1 MRSVFL
7 YFYGRFLYN
16 FYVCKGVKMKTIVI
30 GAGPAGIMAAI
41 SAAASGD
48 DVVLL
53 EKNEKTGKKLFITG
67 KGRCNV
73 TNDCTR
79 DEFFENIV
87 SNPKFL
93 YSAFS
98 QFNNADLMKL
108 IEDNGTPLKTERG
121 NRVFPVSDHSSDI
134 IKALNNALKSA
145 GVDLRLNTSVKSIIT
160 ESLENDAEEDLKN
173 KGLSKRAIGVKT
185 DDGQI
190 IKADKVVI
198 ATGGISYKSTG
209 STGDGLRWAG
219 EEGHRISTLKPAL
232 VPLETYEKW
241 PFELTGLSL
250 KNVTLSLLIKDKL
263 KYKEMGE
270 MLFTH
275 FGISG
280 PLVLTSSS
288 IIAGSDEKDIK
299 VLIDLK
305 PALSDDE
312 FDARLIRELKE
323 GNKKDLKN
331 ILGNIYPIKL
341 GLKICELSGVDIYKK
356 CNEITKE
363 ERKKILDYTKRLPLT
378 IKGTRDFDEAIITH
392 GGVSVKDIN
401 PKTMESKLVKN
412 LFFAGEVID
421 VDAFTGGFNL
431 QIAFSTGYLAGE
443 RQTNN

>member
-1 MRSVFL
+1 
-7 YFYGRFLYN
+7 
-16 FYVCKGVKMKTIVI
+16 MKTIII

-41 SAAASGD
+41 SAANNGD

-53 EKNEKTGKKLFITG
+53 EKNEKIGKKLFITG

-73 TNDCTR
+73 TNACSR
-79 DEFFENIV
+79 DEFFENVV

-98 QFNNADLMKL
+98 QFNNEDLMKL

-134 IKALNNALKSA
+134 IKALNNALKQA
-145 GVDLRLNTSVKSIIT
+145 HVDIKLNTSVKSILFD
-160 ESLENDAEEDLKN
+160 SQRVA
-173 KGLSKRAIGVKT
+173 GVRT
-185 DDGQI
+185 DNGKI
-190 IKADKVVI
+190 IKGDKVIV

-219 EEGHRISTLKPAL
+219 ESGHRISSLKPAL
-232 VPLETYEKW
+232 VPLETKEKW
-241 PFELTGLSL
+241 PSELTGLSL
-250 KNVTLSLLIKDKL
+250 KNVTLSLFIKDKL

-288 IIAGSDEKDIK
+288 ILACSDEKD
-299 VLIDLK
+299 VRVFIDLK
-305 PALSDDE
+305 PALSDEE
-312 FDARLIRELKE
+312 FDARLIRELQE

-331 ILGNIYPIKL
+331 ILGNIYPVKL
-341 GLKICELSGVDIYKK
+341 GLKICELAGVDIYKK
-356 CNEITKE
+356 CNELTKE
-363 ERKKILDYTKRLPLT
+363 ERKKILEYTKRLPLT
-378 IKGTRDFDEAIITH
+378 IKGTRDYDEAIITH

-401 PKTMESKLVKN
+401 PKTMESKLIKG
-412 LFFAGEVID
+412 LYFAGEVMD

-431 QIAFSTGYLAGE
+431 QIAFSTGYLAGIS
-443 RQTNN
+443 

>member
-1 MRSVFL
+1 
-7 YFYGRFLYN
+7 
-16 FYVCKGVKMKTIVI
+16 MKTLVI

-41 SAAASGD
+41 SASTISD
-48 DVVLL
+48 EVILL

-73 TNDCTR
+73 TNACTR

-98 QFNNADLMKL
+98 QFNNEDLMKL
-108 IEDNGTPLKTERG
+108 IEDYGTPLKVERG

-134 IKALNNALKSA
+134 IKALNYGLKKA
-145 GVDLRLNTSVKSIIT
+145 NVDVRLNTSVKEIIT
-160 ESLENDAEEDLKN
+160 DDYVSSEDNSKQRIV
-173 KGLSKRAIGVKT
+173 KGIKT
-185 DDGQI
+185 DDGELI
-190 IKADKVVI
+190 LADRVI
-198 ATGGISYKSTG
+198 VCTGGISYKTTG

-219 EEGHRISTLKPAL
+219 ESGHRISTLKPAL
-232 VPLETYEKW
+232 VPIETIEKW
-241 PFELTGLSL
+241 PFELQGLSL
-250 KNVTLSLLIKDKL
+250 KNVTLSLLIKGKL

-280 PLVLTSSS
+280 PLVLTASS
-288 IIAGSDEKDIK
+288 ILASSDEKDVK
-299 VLIDLK
+299 VFIDLK
-305 PALSDDE
+305 PALSDEE

-323 GNKKDLKN
+323 GNKKEIKN

-341 GLKICELSGVDIYKK
+341 GLKICELAGVDIYKK

-363 ERKKILDYTKRLPLT
+363 ERQKLLDFTKRLPLT
-378 IKGTRDFDEAIITH
+378 VKGTRNFDEAIITH

-401 PKTMESKLVKN
+401 PKTMESKVIKN
-412 LFFAGEVID
+412 LYFAGEILD

-431 QIAFSTGYLAGE
+431 QIAFSTGYPAGISE
-443 RQTNN
+443 

>member
-1 MRSVFL
+1 MR
-7 YFYGRFLYN
+7 
-16 FYVCKGVKMKTIVI
+16 TIVI
-30 GAGPAGIMAAI
+30 GAGPAGMMAAI
-41 SAAASGD
+41 SASNCGD
-48 DVVLL
+48 DVILL

-73 TNDCTR
+73 TNACSR

-98 QFNNADLMKL
+98 QFNNTDLMKL

-134 IKALNNALKSA
+134 VKALNNALKKA
-145 GVDLRLNTSVKSIIT
+145 GVDVRLNTSVKSIIT
-160 ESLENDAEEDLKN
+160 DIIKETEESD
-173 KGLSKRAIGVKT
+173 SKKKEYTKRVVGVKT
-185 DDGQI
+185 DNGVIYD
-190 IKADKVVI
+190 ADKVII

-219 EEGHRISTLKPAL
+219 EEGHRISTLRPAL
-232 VPLETYEKW
+232 VPLETFEKW

-250 KNVTLSLLIKDKL
+250 KNVSLSLLIKDKL

-280 PLVLTSSS
+280 PLVLTASS
-288 IIAGSDEKDIK
+288 IIAKSDEKDIK

-323 GNKKDLKN
+323 GNKKELKN

-341 GLKICELSGVDIYKK
+341 GLQICELSGVDIYKK

-363 ERKKILDYTKRLPLT
+363 ERKRILDYTKRLPLT

-412 LFFAGEVID
+412 LYFAGEVID

-431 QIAFSTGYLAGE
+431 QIAFSTGYLSGMRE
-443 RQTNN
+443 EN

>member
-1 MRSVFL
+1 
-7 YFYGRFLYN
+7 
-16 FYVCKGVKMKTIVI
+16 
-30 GAGPAGIMAAI
+30 MAAV
-41 SAAASGD
+41 SAALSGD
-48 DVVLL
+48 ETVLL
-53 EKNEKTGKKLFITG
+53 EKNEKIGKKLFITG

-73 TNDCTR
+73 TNACTR

-87 SNPKFL
+87 SNSKFL

-98 QFNNADLMKL
+98 NFNNEDLIKF
-108 IEDNGTPLKTERG
+108 IEDNGTMLKTERG

-134 IKALNNALKSA
+134 IKALNNALKNS
-145 GVDLRLNTSVKSIIT
+145 GVKVRLNTSVKDILIENNIF
-160 ESLENDAEEDLKN
+160 ESNGEEDDN
-173 KGLSKRAIGVKT
+173 SKKSGYSKKVSGVVT
-185 DDGQI
+185 DSKEKI
-190 IKADKVVI
+190 FADKVII

-219 EEGHRISTLKPAL
+219 ESGHRISSLKPAL
-232 VPLETYEKW
+232 VPLETKEKW
-241 PFELTGLSL
+241 PSELTGLSL
-250 KNVTLSLLIKDKL
+250 KNVTLSLLIKDKV

-280 PLVLTSSS
+280 PLVLTASSVL
-288 IIAGSDEKDIK
+288 AASDEWDVK

-323 GNKKDLKN
+323 GNKKELKN
-331 ILGNIYPIKL
+331 ILGNIYPVKL
-341 GLKICELSGVDIYKK
+341 GFKICELANVDIYGK

-363 ERKKILDYTKRLPLT
+363 ERKRILDMTKRLPLS
-378 IKGTRDFDEAIITH
+378 IKGTRDYDEAIITH

-401 PKTMESKLVKN
+401 PKTMESKVVSG
-412 LFFAGEVID
+412 LFFAGEVMD

-431 QIAFSTGYLAGE
+431 QIAFSSGYLAGTHE
-443 RQTNN
+443 Y

>member
-1 MRSVFL
+1 
-7 YFYGRFLYN
+7 
-16 FYVCKGVKMKTIVI
+16 MKTVII

-41 SAAASGD
+41 SAAGNND
-48 DVVLL
+48 EVVLL
-53 EKNEKTGKKLFITG
+53 EKNEKIGKKLFITG

-73 TNDCTR
+73 TNACAR
-79 DEFFENIV
+79 EVFFENIV

-98 QFNNADLMKL
+98 QFNNVDLMKL

-134 IKALNNALKSA
+134 IKALNNALRNHE
-145 GVDLRLNTSVKSIIT
+145 VNVRLNSSVKKVLISDKT
-160 ESLENDAEEDLKN
+160 AV
-173 KGLSKRAIGVKT
+173 GVMT
-185 DDGQI
+185 DDGEQI
-190 IKADKVVI
+190 SADKVII

-232 VPLETYEKW
+232 VPLETFEKW

-341 GLKICELSGVDIYKK
+341 GLKICELANVDIYKK

-378 IKGTRDFDEAIITH
+378 IKDTRDFDEAIITH

-431 QIAFSTGYLAGE
+431 QIAFSTGFLAGMHE
-443 RQTNN
+443 E

>member
-1 MRSVFL
+1 
-7 YFYGRFLYN
+7 
-16 FYVCKGVKMKTIVI
+16 MKTIII

-41 SAAASGD
+41 SAANNGD

-53 EKNEKTGKKLFITG
+53 EKNEKIGKKLFITG

-73 TNDCTR
+73 TNACSR
-79 DEFFENIV
+79 DEFFENVV

-98 QFNNADLMKL
+98 QFNNEDLMKL

-134 IKALNNALKSA
+134 IKALNNALKQA
-145 GVDLRLNTSVKSIIT
+145 HVDIKLNTSIKSILFD
-160 ESLENDAEEDLKN
+160 SQRVA
-173 KGLSKRAIGVKT
+173 GVRT
-185 DDGQI
+185 DNGKI
-190 IKADKVVI
+190 IKGDKVIV

-219 EEGHRISTLKPAL
+219 ESGHRISSLKPAL
-232 VPLETYEKW
+232 VPLETKEKW
-241 PFELTGLSL
+241 PSELTGLSL
-250 KNVTLSLLIKDKL
+250 KNVTLSLFIKDKL

-288 IIAGSDEKDIK
+288 ILACSDEKDVK
-299 VLIDLK
+299 VFIDLK
-305 PALSDDE
+305 PALSDEE
-312 FDARLIRELKE
+312 FDARLIRELQE

-331 ILGNIYPIKL
+331 ILGNIYPVKL
-341 GLKICELSGVDIYKK
+341 GLKICELAGVDIYKK
-356 CNEITKE
+356 CNELTKE
-363 ERKKILDYTKRLPLT
+363 ERKKILEYTKRLPLT
-378 IKGTRDFDEAIITH
+378 IKGTRDYDEAIITH

-401 PKTMESKLVKN
+401 PKTMESKLIKG
-412 LFFAGEVID
+412 LYFAGEVMD

-431 QIAFSTGYLAGE
+431 QIAFSTGYLAGIS
-443 RQTNN
+443 

>member
-1 MRSVFL
+1 
-7 YFYGRFLYN
+7 
-16 FYVCKGVKMKTIVI
+16 MKTIVI
-30 GAGPAGIMAAI
+30 GAGPAGMMAAI
-41 SAAASGD
+41 SASNCGD
-48 DVVLL
+48 DVILL

-73 TNDCTR
+73 TNACSR

-98 QFNNADLMKL
+98 QFNNTDLMKL

-134 IKALNNALKSA
+134 LKALNNALKKA
-145 GVDLRLNTSVKSIIT
+145 GVDVRLNTSVKSIIT
-160 ESLENDAEEDLKN
+160 EIIKDTEESDSK
-173 KGLSKRAIGVKT
+173 KKEYTKRAVGVKT
-185 DDGQI
+185 DNGVI
-190 IKADKVVI
+190 YEADKVII

-232 VPLETYEKW
+232 VPLETFEKW

-250 KNVTLSLLIKDKL
+250 KNVSLSLLIKDKL

-280 PLVLTSSS
+280 PLVLTASS
-288 IIAGSDEKDIK
+288 IIAKSDEKDIK

-323 GNKKDLKN
+323 GNKKELKN

-341 GLKICELSGVDIYKK
+341 GLQICELSSVDIYKK

-412 LFFAGEVID
+412 LYFAGEVID

-431 QIAFSTGYLAGE
+431 QIAFSTGYLSGMRE
-443 RQTNN
+443 EN

>member
-1 MRSVFL
+1 
-7 YFYGRFLYN
+7 
-16 FYVCKGVKMKTIVI
+16 MKTIVI
-30 GAGPAGIMAAI
+30 GAGPAGMMAAI
-41 SAAASGD
+41 SASNCGD
-48 DVVLL
+48 DVILL

-73 TNDCTR
+73 TNACTR

-98 QFNNADLMKL
+98 QFNNTDLMNL

-134 IKALNNALKSA
+134 LKALNNALKKA
-145 GVDLRLNTSVKSIIT
+145 GVDVRLNTSVKSIIT
-160 ESLENDAEEDLKN
+160 EIIKETEESDSK
-173 KGLSKRAIGVKT
+173 KKEYSKRVVGVKT
-185 DDGQI
+185 DNGVI
-190 IKADKVVI
+190 YEADKVII

-250 KNVTLSLLIKDKL
+250 KNVSLSLLIKDKV

-280 PLVLTSSS
+280 PLVLTASS
-288 IIAGSDEKDIK
+288 IIAKSDEKDIK
-299 VLIDLK
+299 VFIDLK

-323 GNKKDLKN
+323 GNKKELKN

-341 GLKICELSGVDIYKK
+341 GLQICELSGVDIYKK

-412 LFFAGEVID
+412 LYFAGEVID

-431 QIAFSTGYLAGE
+431 QIAFSTGYLSGMRE
-443 RQTNN
+443 EEN

>member
-160 ESLENDAEEDLKN
+160 ESLENDAEGDLKN

>member
-30 GAGPAGIMAAI
+30 GAGPAGMMAAI
-41 SAAASGD
+41 SAANSGD
-48 DVVLL
+48 NVVLL
-53 EKNEKTGKKLFITG
+53 EKNEKIGKKLFITG

-73 TNDCTR
+73 TNACSR

-134 IKALNNALKSA
+134 IKALNNALKSV

-160 ESLENDAEEDLKN
+160 ESIENDAEEDLKK
-173 KGLSKRAIGVKT
+173 KGCSKCVVGVKT
-185 DDGQI
+185 DNGEI

-219 EEGHRISTLKPAL
+219 DEGHRISTLKPAL

-250 KNVTLSLLIKDKL
+250 KNITLSLFIKDKL

-288 IIAGSDEKDIK
+288 IIAGNDEKDIK

-401 PKTMESKLVKN
+401 PKTMESKLVQN

-431 QIAFSTGYLAGE
+431 QIAFSTGFLAGE
-443 RQTNN
+443 RQTDN

>member
-1 MRSVFL
+1 
-7 YFYGRFLYN
+7 
-16 FYVCKGVKMKTIVI
+16 MKTIII

-41 SAAASGD
+41 SAANNGD

-53 EKNEKTGKKLFITG
+53 EKNEKIGKKLFITG

-73 TNDCTR
+73 TNACSR
-79 DEFFENIV
+79 DEFFENVV
-87 SNPKFL
+87 SNRKFL

-98 QFNNADLMKL
+98 QFNNEDLMKL

-134 IKALNNALKSA
+134 IKALNNALKHA
-145 GVDLRLNTSVKSIIT
+145 HVDLRLNTSVKSILFD
-160 ESLENDAEEDLKN
+160 SQ
-173 KGLSKRAIGVKT
+173 RVVGVRT
-185 DDGQI
+185 DNGEI
-190 IKADKVVI
+190 IKGDKVIV

-219 EEGHRISTLKPAL
+219 ESGHRISSLKPAL
-232 VPLETYEKW
+232 VPLETKEKW
-241 PFELTGLSL
+241 PSELTGLSL
-250 KNVTLSLLIKDKL
+250 KNVTLSLFIKDKL

-288 IIAGSDEKDIK
+288 ILACSDEKD
-299 VLIDLK
+299 VRVFIDLK
-305 PALSDDE
+305 PALSDEE
-312 FDARLIRELKE
+312 FDARLIRELQE

-331 ILGNIYPIKL
+331 ILGNIYPVKL
-341 GLKICELSGVDIYKK
+341 GLKICELAGVDIYKK
-356 CNEITKE
+356 CNELTKE
-363 ERKKILDYTKRLPLT
+363 ERKKILEYTKRLPLT
-378 IKGTRDFDEAIITH
+378 IKGTRDYDEAIITH

-401 PKTMESKLVKN
+401 PKTMESKLIKG
-412 LFFAGEVID
+412 LYFAGEVMD

-431 QIAFSTGYLAGE
+431 QIAFSTGYLAGIS
-443 RQTNN
+443 

>member
-1 MRSVFL
+1 
-7 YFYGRFLYN
+7 
-16 FYVCKGVKMKTIVI
+16 MKTIVI
-30 GAGPAGIMAAI
+30 GAGPAGMAAAI
-41 SAAASGD
+41 ACAKNSN
-48 DVVLL
+48 DVILF
-53 EKNEKTGKKLFITG
+53 EKNEKIGKKLFITG

-73 TNDCTR
+73 TNACLR

-98 QFNNADLMKL
+98 QFNNEDLMKL

-134 IKALNNALKSA
+134 IKALNNALKDY
-145 GVDLRLNTSVKSIIT
+145 GVNVRLNTSVKEIIIKDQT
-160 ESLENDAEEDLKN
+160 AV
-173 KGLSKRAIGVKT
+173 GVLT
-185 DDGQI
+185 DDGERI
-190 IKADKVVI
+190 AADRVI
-198 ATGGISYKSTG
+198 VATGGVSYKSTG
-209 STGDGLRWAG
+209 STGDGLHWAG
-219 EEGHRISTLKPAL
+219 ESGHRISSIKPAL
-232 VPLETYEKW
+232 VPLETRERW
-241 PFELTGLSL
+241 PGELSGLSL

-280 PLVLTSSS
+280 PLVLTASS
-288 IIAGSDEKDIK
+288 ILASSDEKDIK

-331 ILGNIYPIKL
+331 ILGNLYPIKL
-341 GLKICELSGVDIYKK
+341 GLKICELAEVDIYKK

-363 ERKKILDYTKRLPLT
+363 ERKRLLDLTKRLPLT

-392 GGVSVKDIN
+392 GGISVKDIN
-401 PKTMESKLVKN
+401 PKTMESKVIKG

-431 QIAFSTGYLAGE
+431 QIAFSTGYLAGMNSGGE
-443 RQTNN
+443 

>member
-160 ESLENDAEEDLKN
+160 ESLENDAEGDLKN

-288 IIAGSDEKDIK
+288 IIAVSDEKDIK

>member
-1 MRSVFL
+1 
-7 YFYGRFLYN
+7 
-16 FYVCKGVKMKTIVI
+16 MKTIII

-41 SAAASGD
+41 SAANNGD

-53 EKNEKTGKKLFITG
+53 EKNEKIGKKLFITG

-73 TNDCTR
+73 TNACSR
-79 DEFFENIV
+79 DEFFENVV

-98 QFNNADLMKL
+98 QFNNEDLMRL

-134 IKALNNALKSA
+134 IKALNNALKHA
-145 GVDLRLNTSVKSIIT
+145 HVDLRLITSVKSILFDSQRVVGVRTDNGEFI
-160 ESLENDAEEDLKN
+160 
-173 KGLSKRAIGVKT
+173 KG
-185 DDGQI
+185 
-190 IKADKVVI
+190 DKVIV

-219 EEGHRISTLKPAL
+219 ESGHRISSLKPAL
-232 VPLETYEKW
+232 VPLETKEKW
-241 PFELTGLSL
+241 PSELTGLSL

-288 IIAGSDEKDIK
+288 ILACSDEKEVK
-299 VLIDLK
+299 VFIDLK
-305 PALSDDE
+305 PALSDEE
-312 FDARLIRELKE
+312 FDARLIRELQE

-331 ILGNIYPIKL
+331 ILGNIYPVKL
-341 GLKICELSGVDIYKK
+341 GLKICELAGVDIYKK
-356 CNEITKE
+356 CNELTKE
-363 ERKKILDYTKRLPLT
+363 ERKKILEYTKRLPLT
-378 IKGTRDFDEAIITH
+378 IKGTRDYDEAIITH

-401 PKTMESKLVKN
+401 PKTMESKLIKG
-412 LFFAGEVID
+412 LYFAGEMMD

-431 QIAFSTGYLAGE
+431 QIAFSTGYLAGIS
-443 RQTNN
+443 

>member
-53 EKNEKTGKKLFITG
+53 EKNEKIGKKLFITG

-73 TNDCTR
+73 TNACTR

-98 QFNNADLMKL
+98 QFNNLDLMKL

-160 ESLENDAEEDLKN
+160 ESLENDAGEDLKN
-173 KGLSKRAIGVKT
+173 KGLSKRAVGVKT

-219 EEGHRISTLKPAL
+219 DEGHRISTLKPAL

-443 RQTNN
+443 RQTEN

>member
-1 MRSVFL
+1 
-7 YFYGRFLYN
+7 
-16 FYVCKGVKMKTIVI
+16 MKTIVI
-30 GAGPAGIMAAI
+30 GAGPAGMMAAI
-41 SAAASGD
+41 SAANSGD

-53 EKNEKTGKKLFITG
+53 EKNEKIGKKLFITG

-73 TNDCTR
+73 TNACSR

-98 QFNNADLMKL
+98 QFNNLDLMKL

-219 EEGHRISTLKPAL
+219 DEGHRISTLKPAL

-250 KNVTLSLLIKDKL
+250 KNVTISLLIKDKL

-363 ERKKILDYTKRLPLT
+363 ERKKIRDYTKRLPLT

-443 RQTNN
+443 RQTDN

>member
-1 MRSVFL
+1 
-7 YFYGRFLYN
+7 
-16 FYVCKGVKMKTIVI
+16 MKTIII

-41 SAAASGD
+41 SAANNGD

-53 EKNEKTGKKLFITG
+53 EKNEKIGKKLFITG

-73 TNDCTR
+73 TNACSR
-79 DEFFENIV
+79 DEFFENVV

-98 QFNNADLMKL
+98 QFNNEDLMRL

-134 IKALNNALKSA
+134 IKTLNNALKHA
-145 GVDLRLNTSVKSIIT
+145 HVDLRLNTSVKSILF
-160 ESLENDAEEDLKN
+160 EAYN
-173 KGLSKRAIGVKT
+173 KLMVGNNPEGSDKSVTGIRT
-185 DDGQI
+185 DNGEI
-190 IKADKVVI
+190 IKGDKVIV

-219 EEGHRISTLKPAL
+219 ESGHRISSLKPAL
-232 VPLETYEKW
+232 VPLETKEKW
-241 PFELTGLSL
+241 PSELTGLSL
-250 KNVTLSLLIKDKL
+250 KNVTLSLFIKDKL

-288 IIAGSDEKDIK
+288 ILACSDEKDVK

-312 FDARLIRELKE
+312 FDARLIRELQE

-331 ILGNIYPIKL
+331 ILGNIYPVKL
-341 GLKICELSGVDIYKK
+341 GLKICELAGVDIYKK
-356 CNEITKE
+356 CNELTKE
-363 ERKKILDYTKRLPLT
+363 ERKKILEYTKRLPLN
-378 IKGTRDFDEAIITH
+378 IKGTRDYDEAIITH

-401 PKTMESKLVKN
+401 PKTMESKIINGLY
-412 LFFAGEVID
+412 FAGEVMD

-431 QIAFSTGYLAGE
+431 QIAFSTGYLAGIS
-443 RQTNN
+443 

>member
-16 FYVCKGVKMKTIVI
+16 FYVCKGVEMKTIVI

-53 EKNEKTGKKLFITG
+53 EKNEKIGKKLFITG

-73 TNDCTR
+73 TNACSR

-145 GVDLRLNTSVKSIIT
+145 DVDLRLNTSVKSIIT

-173 KGLSKRAIGVKT
+173 KCLSKRAIGVKT

-198 ATGGISYKSTG
+198 ATGGISYKTTG

-219 EEGHRISTLKPAL
+219 DEGHRISTLKPAL

-341 GLKICELSGVDIYKK
+341 GLKICELANVDIYKK

-443 RQTNN
+443 RQTDN

>member
-1 MRSVFL
+1 
-7 YFYGRFLYN
+7 
-16 FYVCKGVKMKTIVI
+16 MKTIVI
-30 GAGPAGIMAAI
+30 GAGPAGMMAAI
-41 SAAASGD
+41 SASNCGD
-48 DVVLL
+48 DVILL

-73 TNDCTR
+73 TNACTR

-98 QFNNADLMKL
+98 QFNNTDLMNL
-108 IEDNGTPLKTERG
+108 IEDNGTQLKTERG

-134 IKALNNALKSA
+134 LKALNNALKKA
-145 GVDLRLNTSVKSIIT
+145 GVDVRLNTSVKSIIT
-160 ESLENDAEEDLKN
+160 EIIKETEESD
-173 KGLSKRAIGVKT
+173 SKKKEYTKRVVGVKT
-185 DDGQI
+185 DNGVI
-190 IKADKVVI
+190 YEADRVII

-241 PFELTGLSL
+241 PFDLTGLSL
-250 KNVTLSLLIKDKL
+250 KNVSFSLLIKDKV

-280 PLVLTSSS
+280 PLVLTASS
-288 IIAGSDEKDIK
+288 IIAKSDEKDIK
-299 VLIDLK
+299 VFIDLK

-323 GNKKDLKN
+323 GNKKELKN

-341 GLKICELSGVDIYKK
+341 GLQICELSGVDIYKK

-412 LFFAGEVID
+412 LYFAGEVID

-431 QIAFSTGYLAGE
+431 QIAFSTGYLSGMRE
-443 RQTNN
+443 EEN

>member
-1 MRSVFL
+1 
-7 YFYGRFLYN
+7 
-16 FYVCKGVKMKTIVI
+16 MKTIVI
-30 GAGPAGIMAAI
+30 GAGPAGMMAAI
-41 SAAASGD
+41 SASNCGD
-48 DVVLL
+48 DVILL

-73 TNDCTR
+73 TNACTR

-98 QFNNADLMKL
+98 QFNNTDLMNL

-134 IKALNNALKSA
+134 LKALNNALKKA
-145 GVDLRLNTSVKSIIT
+145 GVDVRLNTSVKSIIT
-160 ESLENDAEEDLKN
+160 EIIKETEESD
-173 KGLSKRAIGVKT
+173 SKKKEYTKRVVGVKT
-185 DDGQI
+185 DNGVI
-190 IKADKVVI
+190 YEADRVII

-250 KNVTLSLLIKDKL
+250 KNVSLSLLIKDKV

-280 PLVLTSSS
+280 PLVLTASS
-288 IIAGSDEKDIK
+288 IIAKSDEKDIK
-299 VLIDLK
+299 VFIDLK

-323 GNKKDLKN
+323 GNKKELKN

-341 GLKICELSGVDIYKK
+341 GLQICELSGVDIYKK

-412 LFFAGEVID
+412 LYFAGEVID

-431 QIAFSTGYLAGE
+431 QIAFSTGYLSGMRE
-443 RQTNN
+443 EEK

>member
-7 YFYGRFLYN
+7 YFYECFLYN
-16 FYVCKGVKMKTIVI
+16 FYVCKGVKMKTVVI
-30 GAGPAGIMAAI
+30 GAGPAGMMAAI
-41 SAAASGD
+41 SAANSGD
-48 DVVLL
+48 CVVLL
-53 EKNEKTGKKLFITG
+53 EKNEKIGKKLFITG

-73 TNDCTR
+73 TNACTR

-108 IEDNGTPLKTERG
+108 IEENGTPLKTERG

-134 IKALNNALKSA
+134 IKALNNALKRA

-160 ESLENDAEEDLKN
+160 ENIEEGVDDDLKKKGCN
-173 KGLSKRAIGVKT
+173 KFIVGVKT
-185 DDGQI
+185 DDGEI

-250 KNVTLSLLIKDKL
+250 KNVTLSLFIKDKL

-280 PLVLTSSS
+280 PLVLTASS
-288 IIAGSDEKDIK
+288 IIAGSNEKDIK

-378 IKGTRDFDEAIITH
+378 VKGTRDFDEAIITH

-431 QIAFSTGYLAGE
+431 QIAFSTGFLAGMHE
-443 RQTNN
+443 E

>member
-1 MRSVFL
+1 
-7 YFYGRFLYN
+7 
-16 FYVCKGVKMKTIVI
+16 MKTIVI
-30 GAGPAGIMAAI
+30 GAGPAGMMAAI
-41 SAAASGD
+41 SASNCGD
-48 DVVLL
+48 DVILL

-73 TNDCTR
+73 TNACTR

-98 QFNNADLMKL
+98 QFNNTDLMKL

-134 IKALNNALKSA
+134 LKALNNALKKA
-145 GVDLRLNTSVKSIIT
+145 GVDVRLNTSVKSIIT
-160 ESLENDAEEDLKN
+160 EIIKETEESD
-173 KGLSKRAIGVKT
+173 SKKKEYTKRVVGVKT
-185 DDGQI
+185 DNGVI
-190 IKADKVVI
+190 YEADRVII

-250 KNVTLSLLIKDKL
+250 KNVILSLLIKDKL

-280 PLVLTSSS
+280 PLVLTASS
-288 IIAGSDEKDIK
+288 IIAKSDEKDIK

-323 GNKKDLKN
+323 GNKKELKN

-341 GLKICELSGVDIYKK
+341 GLQICELSGVDIYKK

-431 QIAFSTGYLAGE
+431 QVAFSTGYLSGMRE
-443 RQTNN
+443 EN

>member
-1 MRSVFL
+1 
-7 YFYGRFLYN
+7 
-16 FYVCKGVKMKTIVI
+16 MKTLVI

-41 SAAASGD
+41 SASTISD
-48 DVVLL
+48 EVILL

-73 TNDCTR
+73 TNACTR

-98 QFNNADLMKL
+98 QFNNEDLMKL
-108 IEDNGTPLKTERG
+108 IEDYGTPLKVERG

-134 IKALNNALKSA
+134 IKALNYGLKKA
-145 GVDLRLNTSVKSIIT
+145 NVDVRLNTSVKEIIT
-160 ESLENDAEEDLKN
+160 DDYVSSEDNSKQRIV
-173 KGLSKRAIGVKT
+173 KGIKT
-185 DDGQI
+185 DDGELI
-190 IKADKVVI
+190 LADRVI
-198 ATGGISYKSTG
+198 VCTGGISYKTTG

-219 EEGHRISTLKPAL
+219 ESGHRISTLKPAL
-232 VPLETYEKW
+232 VPIETIEKW
-241 PFELTGLSL
+241 PFELQGLSL
-250 KNVTLSLLIKDKL
+250 KNVTLSLLIKGKL

-280 PLVLTSSS
+280 PLVLTASS
-288 IIAGSDEKDIK
+288 ILASSDEKDVK
-299 VLIDLK
+299 VFIDLK
-305 PALSDDE
+305 PALSDEE

-323 GNKKDLKN
+323 GNKKEIKN

-341 GLKICELSGVDIYKK
+341 GLKICELAGVDIYKK

-363 ERKKILDYTKRLPLT
+363 ERQKLLDFTKRLPLT
-378 IKGTRDFDEAIITH
+378 VKGTRNFDEAIITH

-401 PKTMESKLVKN
+401 PKTMESKVIKN
-412 LFFAGEVID
+412 LYFAGEILD

-431 QIAFSTGYLAGE
+431 QIAFSTGYLAGISE
-443 RQTNN
+443 

>member
-1 MRSVFL
+1 
-7 YFYGRFLYN
+7 
-16 FYVCKGVKMKTIVI
+16 MKTIVI
-30 GAGPAGIMAAI
+30 GAGPAGMMAAI
-41 SAAASGD
+41 SASNCGD
-48 DVVLL
+48 DVILL

-73 TNDCTR
+73 TNACTR

-98 QFNNADLMKL
+98 QFNNTDLMNL

-134 IKALNNALKSA
+134 LKALNNALKKA
-145 GVDLRLNTSVKSIIT
+145 GVDVRLNTSVKSIIT
-160 ESLENDAEEDLKN
+160 EIIKETEESD
-173 KGLSKRAIGVKT
+173 SKKKEYTKRVVGVKT
-185 DDGQI
+185 DNGVI
-190 IKADKVVI
+190 YEADRVII

-232 VPLETYEKW
+232 VPLETFEKW

-250 KNVTLSLLIKDKL
+250 KNVSLSLLIKDKV

-280 PLVLTSSS
+280 PLVLTASS
-288 IIAGSDEKDIK
+288 IIAKSDEKDIK
-299 VLIDLK
+299 VFIDLK

-323 GNKKDLKN
+323 GNKKELKN

-341 GLKICELSGVDIYKK
+341 GLQICELSGVDIYKK

-412 LFFAGEVID
+412 LYFAGEVID

-431 QIAFSTGYLAGE
+431 QIAFSTGYLSGMRE
-443 RQTNN
+443 EEN

>member
-1 MRSVFL
+1 
-7 YFYGRFLYN
+7 
-16 FYVCKGVKMKTIVI
+16 MKTIVI
-30 GAGPAGIMAAI
+30 GAGPAGMMAAI
-41 SAAASGD
+41 SASNCGD
-48 DVVLL
+48 DVILL

-73 TNDCTR
+73 TNACTR

-98 QFNNADLMKL
+98 QFNNTDLMNL

-134 IKALNNALKSA
+134 LKALNNALKKA
-145 GVDLRLNTSVKSIIT
+145 GVDVRLNTSVKSIIT
-160 ESLENDAEEDLKN
+160 EIIQETEESD
-173 KGLSKRAIGVKT
+173 SKKKEHTKRVVGVKT
-185 DDGQI
+185 DNGVI
-190 IKADKVVI
+190 YEADRVII

-250 KNVTLSLLIKDKL
+250 KNVSLSLLIKDKV

-280 PLVLTSSS
+280 PLVLTASS
-288 IIAGSDEKDIK
+288 IIAKSDEKDIK
-299 VLIDLK
+299 VFIDLK

-312 FDARLIRELKE
+312 FDSRLIRELKE
-323 GNKKDLKN
+323 GNKKELKN

-341 GLKICELSGVDIYKK
+341 GLQICELSGVDIYKK

-412 LFFAGEVID
+412 LYFAGEVID

-431 QIAFSTGYLAGE
+431 QIAFSTGYLSGMRE
-443 RQTNN
+443 EEN

>member
-30 GAGPAGIMAAI
+30 GAGPAGMMAAI
-41 SAAASGD
+41 SAANSGD
-48 DVVLL
+48 NVVLL
-53 EKNEKTGKKLFITG
+53 EKNEKIGKKLFITG

-73 TNDCTR
+73 TNACLR

-98 QFNNADLMKL
+98 QFNNTDLMKL

-160 ESLENDAEEDLKN
+160 ESLEIDAEEDLKK
-173 KGLSKRAIGVKT
+173 KGCSKCVVGVKT
-185 DDGQI
+185 DNGEI

-241 PFELTGLSL
+241 AFELTGLSL
-250 KNVTLSLLIKDKL
+250 KNVTLSLFIKDKL

-299 VLIDLK
+299 VFIDLK

-401 PKTMESKLVKN
+401 PKTMESKLVQN

-431 QIAFSTGYLAGE
+431 QIAFSTGYLAGM
-443 RQTNN
+443 RQTDN